1 MTQVKDPV
9 RSPPFIPSLR
19 VELGSSSALVF
30 GDVRG
35 GYGGLVAP
43 RAIHTGARLGL
54 NDLFSLFWDATRA
67 TEPNQI
73 SLLKS
78 AFWGVGVKSRNR
90 VLGGGTKKKKRG

>member
-1 MTQVKDPV
+1 MSPVLTQVKDPV

-54 NDLFSLFWDATRA
+54 NDLFSLFWESNESHG
-67 TEPNQI
+67 TEPDLVVEVRI
-73 SLLKS
+73 
-78 AFWGVGVKSRNR
+78 
-90 VLGGGTKKKKRG
+90 LGGGREE